1 MSALFFF
8 DTPKA
13 LIQFYI
19 FKVVIGEKRGTNI
32 CMLFAEEAFKATKRK
47 KKEEEEE
54 GRGN

>member
-1 MSALFFF
+1 MSALLF

-13 LIQFYI
+13 LIRFYI
-19 FKVVIGEKRGTNI
+19 FKVVMGGAANI

-47 KKEEEEE
+47 EKEEEE